1 MPNHKP
7 LKFGTLLG
15 GVLKP
20 AAAPHRL
27 TVEELRAKRGWKPVH
42 VLAAL
47 LALAHPPANADARVW
62 ARPVARADTGRKEG
76 RVNDLSLGG
85 QMRKWAKRVSSNVSY
100 FMDFGVGERTII
112 NVKTLLPCSSCLS
125 APPPSCRTTWL
136 ACARYTRNF
145 PEYVKRKKLRPAGPD
160 GPRRIFLVGL
170 IGLRQM
176 VGK

>member
-20 AAAPHRL
+20 VAAPHRL

-62 ARPVARADTGRKEG
+62 VRPVAGADTGRKEG

-85 QMRKWAKRVSSNVSY
+85 QLRKWAKRVSRNVSY
-100 FMDFGVGERTII
+100 FMDFRVGERTTI
-112 NVKTLLPCSSCLS
+112 NVKTLLTLLLLPSCSSSLVPNNM
-125 APPPSCRTTWL
+125 AGLL
-136 ACARYTRNF
+136 AHYTRDF
-145 PEYVKRKKLRPAGPD
+145 PEHVKRK
-160 GPRRIFLVGL
+160 
-170 IGLRQM
+170 
-176 VGK
+176 